1 MLELPAGRLT
11 LDKPLKLTR
20 AQTVLRGA
28 GAKRTTL
35 YLPKSFTDLYGGWWA
50 SMGEAGFLAARLAA
64 SSVLP
69 APVRLC
75 GKLRVASPALLK
87 AQTVNICYLRL
98 LLALAL
104 HAGRSGAKEGGYI
117 FWGAFIMAEGK
128 LRSSRLA
135 RVTSTPGRGA
145 YSLQVRHASWCCCS

>member
-87 AQTVNICYLRL
+87 AQTVNICYLRR
-98 LLALAL
+98 LLASAL
-104 HAGRSGAKEGGYI
+104 QGGRVPRRVATSSGEPSSWLRASCAAAGWLG
-117 FWGAFIMAEGK
+117 
-128 LRSSRLA
+128 
-135 RVTSTPGRGA
+135 
-145 YSLQVRHASWCCCS
+145 